1 MLKIFMTSSPAG
13 NYFTSDGKRV
23 ATKLDESNSFVEELK
38 KCWKDNAKCLMISAA
53 PDEYEM
59 NDSICEIFSQA
70 FPMSGLSVSKMQA
83 WDHRNT
89 EQDENFLEQ
98 FDMILLSG
106 GHVPTQNAFF
116 REIELRDRIQE
127 YDGIVIGISAGTMNS
142 ADLVYAMPELE
153 GEALDKNYRR
163 FILGLGLTDIM
174 VIPHYQYLKDVMLD
188 GMKMIEDIGFSD
200 SMGRSFYAL
209 PDGSYIEIGDDKT
222 ILHGEAYLIRDG
234 KLTKICENEE
244 ALDLSNSEDFEKY
257 ILLKR
262 CKDAQ

>member
-1 MLKIFMTSSPAG
+1 MRIFLTSSPAG
-13 NYFTSDGKRV
+13 NYFTSDGKR
-23 ATKLDESNSFVEELK
+23 AACKLDERNSFVDELK
-38 KCWKDNAKCLMISAA
+38 KGWKEHVKCLMISAA

-59 NDSICEIFSQA
+59 NDGIGNMFQQVFSGNG
-70 FPMSGLSVSKMQA
+70 FSVSEMVV

-89 EQDENFLEQ
+89 EQEEEFLAQ

-116 REIELRDRIQE
+116 KEIELRDRIQD
-127 YDGIVIGISAGTMNS
+127 YDGIVIGISAGTMNC
-142 ADLVYAMPELE
+142 ADLVYAMPELA

-188 GMKMIEDIGFSD
+188 GMKMIEDIGYAD

-209 PDGSYIEIGDDKT
+209 PDGSYIEIEEDKT
-222 ILHGEAYLIRDG
+222 MLFGEAYLIRDG
-234 KLTKICENEE
+234 KLTKICENDES
-244 ALDLSNSEDFEKY
+244 LDISRDEDIEKLV
-257 ILLKR
+257 LLKR
-262 CKDAQ
+262 CKQV

>member
-1 MLKIFMTSSPAG
+1 MRLFMTS
-13 NYFTSDGKRV
+13 NQIENCFDTEGKHIGW
-23 ATKLDESNSFVEELK
+23 KLDERNSFVEELK
-38 KCWKDNAKCLMISAA
+38 KSWKEHAKCLMISAA

-59 NDSICEIFSQA
+59 NDGIGNMFQQVFSGNG
-70 FPMSGLSVSKMQA
+70 FSVSEMQV

-89 EQDENFLEQ
+89 EQDENFLAQ

-116 REIELRDRIQE
+116 KEIELRDRMADYE
-127 YDGIVIGISAGTMNS
+127 GVVLGISAGTMNC

-188 GMKMIEDIGFSD
+188 GMKMIEDIGYAD

-209 PDGSYIEIGDDKT
+209 PDGSYIEIAEDKT
-222 ILHGEAYLIRDG
+222 MLFGEAYLIRDG
-234 KLTKICENEE
+234 KLTKICENGES
-244 ALDLSNSEDFEKY
+244 LDISRDEDIEKY
-257 ILLKR
+257 ILLKS
-262 CKDAQ
+262 CKDVQ

>member
-1 MLKIFMTSSPAG
+1 MRLFMTSSPAG
-13 NYFTSDGKRV
+13 NYFTSDGKC
-23 ATKLDESNSFVEELK
+23 AACKLDESNSFVEQLQ
-38 KCWKDNAKCLMISAA
+38 KCWKENAKCLLISAA

-59 NDSICEIFSQA
+59 NDSIRDIFSEA
-70 FPMSGLSVSKMQA
+70 FPMSGLSVSEMVV

-89 EQDENFLEQ
+89 EQEEEFLAQ

-116 REIELRDRIQE
+116 KEIELRDRIGD
-127 YDGIVIGISAGTMNS
+127 YDGIVIGISAGTMNC

-188 GMKMIEDIGFSD
+188 GMKMIEDIGYSD

-209 PDGSYIEIGDDKT
+209 SDGSYIEIHDDKT
-222 ILHGEAYLIRDG
+222 MLFGEAYLIRDG
-234 KLTKICENEE
+234 KLTKICENGES
-244 ALDLSNSEDFEKY
+244 LDISRDEDIEK
-257 ILLKR
+257 LVLQKR
-262 CKDAQ
+262 CKNA